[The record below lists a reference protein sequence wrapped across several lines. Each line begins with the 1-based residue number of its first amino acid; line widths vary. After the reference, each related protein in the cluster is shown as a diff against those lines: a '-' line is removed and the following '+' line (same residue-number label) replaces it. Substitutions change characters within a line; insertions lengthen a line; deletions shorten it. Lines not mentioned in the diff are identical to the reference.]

1 MAANELSI
9 NQLSTVLNSICKQA
23 TGQTA
28 IAVTDTSSFVT
39 VAQATL
45 KAGYD
50 PVLSA
55 ISQVLSRT
63 IFSIRPYN
71 AKFKGLM
78 ADSIRYGN
86 HVRKLQTIDKPFEDD
101 VRTLLTDSYSVD
113 QYVVNKPV
121 VLQTNYYGEETFAK
135 SLTIFR
141 DQLDTAFSSP
151 EEFQRFLA
159 MVMGNASDMIEQ
171 AHENVARATLANFI
185 GGKVAAEPD
194 GGNEQ
199 VVHLLTEYNTETGL
213 SIDAEDLA
221 QPDTFAT
228 FWKWAYAR
236 IAEISAMMTERSLLY
251 HTNITD
257 KEIMRHT
264 PANLQKV
271 YLFNPFKFKID
282 SMVLSSAYHDNYLK
296 YADKEVV
303 NFWQSIKTPD
313 TIKVKP
319 VYMDATDGTLINSE
333 DTITQDNVFG
343 VIFDEEAV
351 GITTVNQWSAPTP
364 FNAKGG
370 YSNMFWHFTDR
381 YWNDFTENGVVLLLD

>member
-1 MAANELSI
+1 MSANELSI
-9 NQLSTVLNSICKQA
+9 NQLSTVLNAIHSQA
-23 TGQTA
+23 TGKTG

-39 VAQATL
+39 VAQETL

-50 PVLSA
+50 PVLGA

-63 IFSIRPYN
+63 IFSVRPYSS
-71 AKFKGLM
+71 KFKGMM

-101 VRTLLTDSYSVD
+101 YRTLLVDAESID
-113 QYVVNKPV
+113 QYVVNKPL
-121 VLQTNYYGEETFAK
+121 VLQTNYYGEETYAK
-135 SLTIFR
+135 SLTLFR

-151 EEFQRFLA
+151 EEFQRFIT
-159 MVMGNASDMIEQ
+159 MVMQNASDMLEQ
-171 AHENVARATLANFI
+171 ARENVARATLANFI
-185 GGKVAAEPD
+185 AGKIATEPE

-199 VVHLLTEYNTETGL
+199 VVHLLTEYNTATGL
-213 SIDAEDLA
+213 ELTEEDLA

-236 IAEISAMMTERSLLY
+236 IAGICAMMTERSILF

-264 PANLQKV
+264 PAEMQRV
-271 YLFNPFKFKID
+271 YLYNPFKFDID
-282 SMVLSSAYHDNYLK
+282 AMVLSSTYHDNYLK

-313 TIKVKP
+313 TINVKP
-319 VYMDATDGTLINSE
+319 VYLKNDGTLVNAESAVN
-333 DTITQDNVFG
+333 QDKVFG
-343 VIFDEEAV
+343 VIFDEEAM
-351 GITTVNQWSAPTP
+351 GITTVNQWSAPSP

-370 YSNMFWHFTDR
+370 YTNLFWHETSR
-381 YWNDFTENGVVLLLD
+381 YWNDFSENGCVLLLD

>member
-9 NQLSTVLNSICKQA
+9 NQLSTVLNSIHSQA
-23 TGQTA
+23 TGKSA

-39 VAQATL
+39 VAQETL

-50 PVLSA
+50 PVLNA

-63 IFSIRPYN
+63 IFSTRPYS

-86 HVRKLQTIDKPFEDD
+86 HVRKIQTIDKPFEDD
-101 VRTLLTDSYSVD
+101 LRTTLTDTYSVD
-113 QYVVNKPV
+113 QYVVNKPLV
-121 VLQTNYYGEETFAK
+121 WQTNFYGEETFAK

-151 EEFQRFLA
+151 DEFQRFLA
-159 MVMGNASDMIEQ
+159 MVMSNASDMIEQ

-185 GGKVAAEPD
+185 GGKVAAEPV
-194 GGNEQ
+194 GGYEQ
-199 VVHLLTEYNTETGL
+199 VVHLLTEYNSETGL

-228 FWKWAYAR
+228 FWKWAYAK
-236 IAEISAMMTERSLLY
+236 IAEISALMTERSVLY
-251 HTNITD
+251 HTNVTD

-264 PANLQKV
+264 PADMQKV

-282 SMVLSSAYHDNYLK
+282 AMVLSSAYHDNYLK

-303 NFWQSIKTPD
+303 NFWQSIETPD

-319 VYMDATDGTLINSE
+319 VYLDSTDGSLINAE
-333 DTITQDNVFG
+333 AAITQANVFG
-343 VIFDEEAV
+343 VIFDQEAV
-351 GITTVNQWSAPTP
+351 GITTVNQWSAPSP
-364 FNAKGG
+364 FNSRGG
-370 YSNMFWHFTDR
+370 YTNMFWHFTDR
-381 YWNDFTENGVVLLLD
+381 YWNDFSENGCVLLLD

>member
-9 NQLSTVLNSICKQA
+9 NQLSTVLNSIHKQA

-86 HVRKLQTIDKPFEDD
+86 HVRKLQTIDKPFEND
-101 VRTLLTDSYSVD
+101 VRTLLVDGQAID
-113 QYVVNKPV
+113 QYVVNKPL

-185 GGKVAAEPD
+185 GGKVAAEPV

-221 QPDTFAT
+221 QPDVFAT

-236 IAEISAMMTERSLLY
+236 IAQISAMMTERSLLY
-251 HTNITD
+251 HTNIAD
-257 KEIMRHT
+257 KEISRNT
-264 PANLQKV
+264 PADKQKV

-303 NFWQSIKTPD
+303 NFWQSISTPD

-319 VYMDATDGTLINSE
+319 VYMDATDGSLINAS
-333 DTITQDNVFG
+333 DAITQDNVFG

-351 GITTVNQWSAPTP
+351 GITTVNQWSAPSP

-370 YSNMFWHFTDR
+370 YTNIFWHFTDR

>member
-101 VRTLLTDSYSVD
+101 VRTLLTDTYSVD

-185 GGKVAAEPD
+185 GGKIAAEPA

-213 SIDAEDLA
+213 NIDAEDLA

-333 DTITQDNVFG
+333 DTITQANVFG

>member
-9 NQLSTVLNSICKQA
+9 NQLSTVLNSIHSQA
-23 TGQTA
+23 TGKSA

-101 VRTLLTDSYSVD
+101 VRTLLADTYSVD

-141 DQLDTAFSSP
+141 DQLDTAFNSP
-151 EEFQRFLA
+151 EEFQRFLS

-199 VVHLLTEYNTETGL
+199 VVHMLTEFNTESGL
-213 SIDAEDLA
+213 SYTSEDLA
-221 QPDTFAT
+221 QPEKFDT
-228 FWKWAYAR
+228 FWKWSYAR

-264 PANLQKV
+264 PADKQKV

-282 SMVLSSAYHDNYLK
+282 SMVLASAYHDNYLK

-333 DTITQDNVFG
+333 DTITQADVFG

>member
-9 NQLSTVLNSICKQA
+9 NQLSTVLNSIHSQA
-23 TGQTA
+23 TGKSA

-86 HVRKLQTIDKPFEDD
+86 HVRKLQTIDKPFEND
-101 VRTLLTDSYSVD
+101 VRTLLVDGQAID
-113 QYVVNKPV
+113 QYVVNKPL

-185 GGKVAAEPD
+185 GGKIATEPD

-213 SIDAEDLA
+213 SFDAEDLA

-236 IAEISAMMTERSLLY
+236 IAEISAMMTERSILY

-264 PANLQKV
+264 PADKQKV

-313 TIKVKP
+313 TIKCTP
-319 VYMDATDGTLINSE
+319 VYLDVDGSLVNASDAL
-333 DTITQDNVFG
+333 TQENVFG

-351 GITTVNQWSAPTP
+351 GITTVNQWSAPSP

-381 YWNDFTENGVVLLLD
+381 YWNDFSENGVVLLLD

>member
-1 MAANELSI
+1 MSANELSI
-9 NQLSTVLNSICKQA
+9 NQLSTVLNAIHAQA
-23 TGQTA
+23 TGKTA

-39 VAQATL
+39 VAQETL

-50 PVLSA
+50 PVLGA

-63 IFSIRPYN
+63 IFSVRPYSS
-71 AKFKGLM
+71 KFKGMM

-86 HVRKLQTIDKPFEDD
+86 HVRKLQTVDKPFENDY
-101 VRTLLTDSYSVD
+101 RTLLVDGESID
-113 QYVVNKPV
+113 QYAVNKPL
-121 VLQTNYYGEETFAK
+121 VLQTNYYGEETYAK
-135 SLTIFR
+135 SLTLFR

-151 EEFQRFLA
+151 EEFQRFIS
-159 MVMGNASDMIEQ
+159 MVMQNASDMLEQ
-171 AHENVARATLANFI
+171 ARENVARATLANFI
-185 GGKVAAEPD
+185 AGKIATEPV

-199 VVHLLTEYNTETGL
+199 VVHLLTEYNTATGL
-213 SIDAEDLA
+213 ELTDEDLA
-221 QPDTFAT
+221 QPEKFAT

-236 IAEISAMMTERSLLY
+236 IAGISAMMTERSLLF

-264 PANLQKV
+264 PAERQRV
-271 YLFNPFKFKID
+271 YLYNPFKFDID

-313 TIKVKP
+313 AVNVKP
-319 VYMDATDGTLINSE
+319 VYLDDDGSLVNAEEAVSKSKI
-333 DTITQDNVFG
+333 FG
-343 VIFDEEAV
+343 VIFDEEAM
-351 GITTVNQWSAPTP
+351 GITTVNQWSAPSP

-370 YSNMFWHFTDR
+370 YTNLFWHETSR
-381 YWNDFTENGVVLLLD
+381 YWNDFTENGCVLLLD

>member
-9 NQLSTVLNSICKQA
+9 NQLSTVLNSIHNQA
-23 TGQTA
+23 TGKTA

-39 VAQATL
+39 VAQETL

-86 HVRKLQTIDKPFEDD
+86 HVRKLQTIDKPFEND
-101 VRTLLTDSYSVD
+101 VRTLLTDGQSID
-113 QYVVNKPV
+113 QYTVNKPL

-151 EEFQRFLA
+151 EEFQRFLS
-159 MVMGNASDMIEQ
+159 MVMSNASDMIEQ
-171 AHENVARATLANFI
+171 AHENVARSTLANFI
-185 GGKVAAEPD
+185 AGKIATEPV

-213 SIDAEDLA
+213 SLTAEDLA
-221 QPDTFAT
+221 QPEKFAT
-228 FWKWAYAR
+228 FWKWAYSR
-236 IAEISAMMTERSLLY
+236 IAGISALMTERSILY

-264 PANLQKV
+264 PADKQKV

-313 TIKVKP
+313 TIKCTP
-319 VYMDATDGTLINSE
+319 VYLDTDGSLVNSE
-333 DTITQDNVFG
+333 DTITQANVFG

-381 YWNDFTENGVVLLLD
+381 YWNDFCENGTVLLLD

>member
-1 MAANELSI
+1 MGSNDLTIS
-9 NQLSTVLNSICKQA
+9 QLSTVLNSIHAQA
-23 TGQTA
+23 TGKSA
-28 IAVTDTSSFVT
+28 IAVTDTKAFVT
-39 VAQATL
+39 VAQETL
-45 KAGYD
+45 KTGYD
-50 PVLSA
+50 PVLAA

-63 IFSIRPYN
+63 IFSIRPYS

-78 ADSIRYGN
+78 ADSVRYGN
-86 HVRKLQTIDKPFEDD
+86 HVRKIQTIDKPFEDD
-101 VRTLLTDSYSVD
+101 VRTALTDTYSID
-113 QYVVNKPV
+113 QYVVNKPM

-141 DQLDTAFSSP
+141 DQLDTAFSGP
-151 EEFQRFLA
+151 DEFQRFLS

-171 AHENVARATLANFI
+171 AHENVARATLVNFI
-185 GGKVAAEPD
+185 AGKIATEPV

-213 SIDAEDLA
+213 SLTDEDLA
-221 QPDTFAT
+221 QPDKFAT
-228 FWKWAYAR
+228 FWKWAYSR
-236 IAEISAMMTERSLLY
+236 IAGISALMTERSQLF

-257 KEIMRHT
+257 KEINRHT
-264 PANLQKV
+264 PPELQKV
-271 YLFNPFKFKID
+271 YIFNPFKFNID
-282 SMVLSSAYHDNYLK
+282 SMVLASAYHDNYLK

-313 TIKVKP
+313 TINVKP
-319 VYMDATDGTLINSE
+319 VYLDVDGSLVESSDAVNKSK
-333 DTITQDNVFG
+333 VFG

>member
-1 MAANELSI
+1 MAANDLSI
-9 NQLSTVLNSICKQA
+9 NQLSTVLNAIHSQA
-23 TGQTA
+23 TGKTA

-78 ADSIRYGN
+78 ADNIRYGN
-86 HVRKLQTIDKPFEDD
+86 HVRKLQVVDKGFEDD
-101 VRTLLTDSYSVD
+101 VRTLLTDTYSVD
-113 QYVVNKPV
+113 QYVVNKPI

-135 SLTIFR
+135 SLTLFR

-151 EEFQRFLA
+151 DEFQRFLS
-159 MVMGNASDMIEQ
+159 MVMQNASDLIEQ

-185 GGKVAAEPD
+185 AGKIAAEPV

-199 VVHLLTEYNTETGL
+199 VVHLLTEYNTATGL
-213 SIDAEDLA
+213 SLDYDDLQ
-221 QPDTFAT
+221 QPDNFAT
-228 FWKWAYAR
+228 FWKWAYSR
-236 IAEISAMMTERSLLY
+236 IAEISALLTERSLLY

-257 KEIMRHT
+257 KEISRHT
-264 PANLQKV
+264 PADRQKV
-271 YLFNPFKFKID
+271 YLYNPFKFKID
-282 SMVLSSAYHDNYLK
+282 SMVLSSVYHDNYLK

-313 TIKVKP
+313 TIDVKP
-319 VYMDATDGTLINSE
+319 VYLKNDGTLINAESAVE
-333 DTITQDNVFG
+333 QDKVFG

>member
-9 NQLSTVLNSICKQA
+9 NQLSTVLNSIHSQA
-23 TGQTA
+23 TGKSA

-101 VRTLLTDSYSVD
+101 VRTLLADTYSVD

-141 DQLDTAFSSP
+141 DQLDTAFNSP
-151 EEFQRFLA
+151 EEFQRFLS
-159 MVMGNASDMIEQ
+159 MVMSNASDMIEQ

-199 VVHLLTEYNTETGL
+199 VVHMLTEFNTESGL
-213 SIDAEDLA
+213 SYTSEDLA
-221 QPDTFAT
+221 QPEKFDT

-264 PANLQKV
+264 PADKQKV

-282 SMVLSSAYHDNYLK
+282 SMVLASAYHDNYLK

-333 DTITQDNVFG
+333 DTITQADVFG
-343 VIFDEEAV
+343 GIFDEEAV

>member
-1 MAANELSI
+1 MGANDLSI
-9 NQLSTVLNSICKQA
+9 NQLSTVLNSIHAQA
-23 TGQTA
+23 TGKSA

-39 VAQATL
+39 VAQETL

-50 PVLSA
+50 PVLQA

-63 IFSIRPYN
+63 IFSIRPYS

-101 VRTLLTDSYSVD
+101 LRTLLTDGYSID
-113 QYVVNKPV
+113 QYVVNKPS
-121 VLQTNYYGEETFAK
+121 VLQTNYYGEETYAK
-135 SLTIFR
+135 SLTLFR

-151 EEFQRFLA
+151 DEFQRFIS
-159 MVMGNASDMIEQ
+159 MVMGNASDMLEQ
-171 AHENVARATLANFI
+171 ARENVARATLANFI
-185 GGKVAAEPD
+185 GGKVASEPA

-199 VVHLLTEYNTETGL
+199 VVHLLTEYNAETGL

-221 QPDTFAT
+221 QPETFAT
-228 FWKWAYAR
+228 FWKWAYAK
-236 IAEISAMMTERSLLY
+236 IAEISALMTERSLLF

-264 PANLQKV
+264 PADKQKV

-282 SMVLSSAYHDNYLK
+282 AMVLASAYHDNYLK

-303 NFWQSIKTPD
+303 NFWQSISTPD

-319 VYMDATDGTLINSE
+319 VYLDSTDGSLVEAESA
-333 DTITQDNVFG
+333 ITQANVFG

-351 GITTVNQWSAPTP
+351 GITTVNQWSAPSP
-364 FNAKGG
+364 FNSRGG
-370 YSNMFWHFTDR
+370 YTNMFWHETTR
-381 YWNDFTENGVVLLLD
+381 YWNDFSENGVVLLLD